1 MKKAFKPSFRLVLAV
16 WTFLLAGVVLLAFL
30 WAAYY
35 LVRQQKDE
43 LLNTQI
49 KAFANR
55 LPANP
60 SGRGGVL
67 RLEQSREWIF
77 GSMAVHLQIHNAAG
91 ELIFQSPD
99 WPDNLPA
106 LPEPAVGVIRLESIL
121 QSDDGQRGRGPSSG
135 YGRYLA
141 SEGEWLFDT
150 FAGEVHRWR
159 LGRLQTSEAEYRILI
174 SLAKL
179 DADMQLLLNRL
190 LTIFTLAMLILLM
203 GAWLIAARALRP
215 LRNIA
220 QAAEKIVQGSF
231 SERIIPAE
239 KAPEIDRII
248 MLLNQMLDHL
258 EGSYRQAL
266 RFSADASHELKT
278 PLTLMQNS
286 LHAHLESVPAESA
299 EAVFC
304 VEMLEHLSRLKRV
317 TKGLLLLAK
326 VDARQL
332 PKQIESF
339 DIAEL
344 CRDLCE
350 DAKGLIPDE
359 EADAEFFVELPESLK
374 IDSDPVLI
382 RTIIFNLL
390 VNAVRYGEHP
400 LKIKVHLSGMN
411 GSLCLSIVNKAAPI
425 PEAEQGLL
433 FERFYRGSNH
443 HARAESDDG
452 GSGLGLAIA
461 RELARSLGGDVQFCD
476 ADNGWVHFEFRVAT
490 SQATT

>member
-1 MKKAFKPSFRLVLAV
+1 MKKAFKPSFRLALAV
-16 WTFLLAGVVLLAFL
+16 WTLLLAGGVLLAFM

-77 GSMAVHLQIHNAAG
+77 GGIAVHLQIHNPAG

-106 LPEPAVGVIRLESIL
+106 LPEPAVGLMRTESIL
-121 QSDDGQRGRGPSSG
+121 HPDDGQRGRGPSSG
-135 YGRYLA
+135 YGRAFA

-150 FAGEVHRWR
+150 FAGDAHRWR
-159 LGRLQTSEAEYRILI
+159 LGRLQTGEAEYRILI
-174 SLAKL
+174 SLAAL

-248 MLLNQMLDHL
+248 MLLNQMLDRL
-258 EGSYRQAL
+258 ESSYRQAL

-326 VDARQL
+326 VDAGQL
-332 PKQIESF
+332 PKRIESF
-339 DIAEL
+339 DLAEL

-350 DAKGLIPDE
+350 DAEALIPDD
-359 EADAEFFVELPESLK
+359 EADAEFSVELPESLA
-374 IDSDPVLI
+374 IESDPVLI

-390 VNAVRYGEHP
+390 VNAVRYGEQS
-400 LKIKVHLSGMN
+400 LKIKVHLSESN
-411 GSLCLSIVNKAAPI
+411 GNICLSIANKAAPI

-433 FERFYRGSNH
+433 FDRFYRGSNH
-443 HARAESDDG
+443 HARVESDDG

-461 RELARSLGGDVQFCD
+461 RELARSLGGDVMLCE
-476 ADNGWVHFEFRVAT
+476 ADKGWVRFEFRVAAC
-490 SQATT
+490 ATAT